1 MPSSIFWRT
10 LEMTLTDSETN
21 LILTGSSRSLI
32 IHAPIADQEPTFTVT
47 DTKLYVPVVNLSTE
61 DNAKLLKSG
70 LKRTID

>member
-1 MPSSIFWRT
+1 
-10 LEMTLTDSETN
+10 MTLTDSETN
-21 LILTGSSRSLI
+21 LILTGSSRSF
-32 IHAPIADQEPTFTVT
+32 IADQEPTFTVT

>member
-21 LILTGSSRSLI
+21 LILTGSLRSFI
-32 IHAPIADQEPTFTVT
+32 IDAPIADQEPTFTVT